1 VGCRIEEDIAP
12 ARRLGFRTAL
22 FVGDKEAVR
31 AKSAQLADPRLRPDV
46 LLTDL
51 TQLRECLAGNT

>member
-1 VGCRIEEDIAP
+1 
-12 ARRLGFRTAL
+12 LGFRTAL